1 MDIYNLSIIYNYP
14 IYGSSYSIIPHLV
27 GGFSLPLWKMMEFVS
42 WDDDIP
48 NICNN
53 KIRVPNHQP
62 DMYIYGI
69 YTVMVP

>member
-1 MDIYNLSIIYNYP
+1 MDIA
-14 IYGSSYSIIPHLV
+14 IPHLV

-53 KIRVPNHQP
+53 KFCVPNHQP
-62 DMYIYGI
+62 DVYIYI
-69 YTVMVP
+69 YMMGYTQLWSFNSQTKAYNDI